1 MQLLRGKRCQ
11 KAGKMKLEKSQ
22 IREEVHIFYCKD
34 NYPLHTLMKSMKEPP
49 TKIEMHCMP
58 KTHAVIQP

>member
-1 MQLLRGKRCQ
+1 
-11 KAGKMKLEKSQ
+11 MKLEKSQ